1 MRTTITLD
9 DDVARAVAET
19 RRERGVGVSE
29 AVNALARRGLA
40 QPETERRT
48 FHQAVSSMGRP
59 RLPLDDIAETLAIL
73 EGDAHG

>member
-9 DDVARAVAET
+9 ADVARAVEEA

-29 AVNALARRGLA
+29 IVNALARRGLA
-40 QPETERRT
+40 RSEAEPRP
-48 FHQAVSSMGRP
+48 FHQNVSAMGRP
-59 RLPLDDIAETLAIL
+59 RLPLDDIEETLAIL